1 LSADRGSIK
10 KSLFAL
16 AEIIAESTA
25 FLHHEFQA
33 RGVSVSVDLA
43 SGLPM
48 VFGDRTQLQQ
58 VIVNLAINAVQAL
71 TKSGVASK
79 NIAIRTQKIDAET
92 VCCIVEDSGPGI
104 DADHLPRLFD
114 SFFTTK
120 ETGMGLG
127 LPIAQSII
135 EAHNG
140 RIRADNSS
148 ALGGAR
154 FVFELPV
161 MPASPEQI

>member
-1 LSADRGSIK
+1 
-10 KSLFAL
+10 
-16 AEIIAESTA
+16 
-25 FLHHEFQA
+25 
-33 RGVSVSVDLA
+33 
-43 SGLPM
+43 M
-48 VFGDRTQLQQ
+48 
-58 VIVNLAINAVQAL
+58 
-71 TKSGVASK
+71 TKSEVAHRS
-79 NIAIRTQKIDAET
+79 IAVRTLKIDAET

-104 DADHLPRLFD
+104 DAEHLPHVFD
-114 SFFTTK
+114 NFFTTK

-140 RIRADNSS
+140 RIRADNES

-161 MPASPEQI
+161 SSPSSGEVRGSAMAPAIVARP